1 MSENNE
7 YPVIVIGEKQ
17 YLLDY
22 SDITG
27 LEWKEVKKLTKL
39 GAMEAIG
46 QASMLDMEVLG
57 ALVFV
62 IAKRE
67 DKTIKFDDVLGQ
79 LNINSVK
86 TQDELDED
94 IVARQIREA
103 AHLETDQ
110 VLKKKLWLEYER
122 YRSGLAD

>member
-1 MSENNE
+1 M
-7 YPVIVIGEKQ
+7 
-17 YLLDY
+17 DY

-27 LEWKEVKKLTKL
+27 LEWKEIKKLTGL

-57 ALVFV
+57 AIVYI

-67 DKTIKFDDVLGQ
+67 DKNIKFNDVLGQ

-86 TQDELDED
+86 TQDEIDGD
-94 IVARQIREA
+94 IPKA
-103 AHLETDQ
+103 
-110 VLKKKLWLEYER
+110 
-122 YRSGLAD
+122 

>member
-17 YLLDY
+17 YLMDY

-57 ALVFV
+57 AIVFV

-67 DKTIKFDDVLGQ
+67 DKTIKFNDILGQ

-94 IVARQIREA
+94 IPKA
-103 AHLETDQ
+103 
-110 VLKKKLWLEYER
+110 
-122 YRSGLAD
+122 

>member
-1 MSENNE
+1 MEENNE
-7 YPVIVIGEKQ
+7 YPVIVIGDKQ
-17 YLLDY
+17 YLMDY

-57 ALVFV
+57 AIVFV

-67 DKTIKFDDVLGQ
+67 DKTIKFNDILGQ

-94 IVARQIREA
+94 IPKA
-103 AHLETDQ
+103 
-110 VLKKKLWLEYER
+110 
-122 YRSGLAD
+122 